1 MDIELTKNQE
11 KMAIDAWKNN
21 KGTTLKI
28 SEHHYND
35 YAENHT
41 PQLNKKNEAKVKK
54 SYKEQQY
61 RQYSH
66 VK

>member
-41 PQLNKKNEAKVKK
+41 PQLNKKK
-54 SYKEQQY
+54 
-61 RQYSH
+61 
-66 VK
+66 